1 MPPGKLPQREMLR
14 RLLDS
19 GKLTPSEA
27 ETVRKLYDELV
38 AGRIG
43 GLNQRQAA
51 WAEQLCEKC
60 GIVLV
65 TVRPD
70 TRKKGKD
77 AAKKLV
83 AEFDALPRPKK
94 PPGRG

>member
-1 MPPGKLPQREMLR
+1 MARPVKLPQREMLR

-19 GKLTPSEA
+19 GKLPPSDA
-27 ETVRKLYDELV
+27 KAVSNSYDELV

-43 GLNQRQAA
+43 GLNQLQAA

-83 AEFDALPRPKK
+83 AEFDAMPRPKK
-94 PPGRG
+94 PPGR